1 MGGKL
6 HVCERETKRESLG
19 EIEDKRDRLLEST
32 DKMDI
37 KSHILY
43 CDVTVCEL
51 SSAHQSLPP

>member
-1 MGGKL
+1 M
-6 HVCERETKRESLG
+6 CERETKRESLG